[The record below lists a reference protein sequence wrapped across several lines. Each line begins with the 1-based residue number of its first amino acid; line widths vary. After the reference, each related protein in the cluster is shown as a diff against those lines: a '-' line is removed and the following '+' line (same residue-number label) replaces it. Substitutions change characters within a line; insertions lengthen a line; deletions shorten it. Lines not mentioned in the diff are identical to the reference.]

1 MLSCK
6 ETSELL
12 SRAQDERLSFP
23 ERMGLRFHL
32 MMCSLCRGYEK
43 QLRFI
48 RQAAEALSQASA
60 QDDESVSAL
69 SAEARERVKEAL
81 RQNQE

>member
-12 SRAQDERLSFP
+12 SRAQDERLTFT
-23 ERMGLRFHL
+23 ERMGVRIHL
-32 MMCSLCRGYEK
+32 LMCRLCRRYEK

-48 RQAAEALSQASA
+48 RKATESLAQGSA
-60 QDDESVSAL
+60 HDDEAAMSL
-69 SAEARERVKEAL
+69 PPEARERVKEAL
-81 RQNQE
+81 RQKD

>member
-12 SRAQDERLSFP
+12 SRAQDERLSFT
-23 ERMGLRFHL
+23 ERVGVRIHL
-32 MMCSLCRGYEK
+32 LMCSLCRGYEQ

-48 RQAAEALSQASA
+48 CKATERLA
-60 QDDESVSAL
+60 QNSVHDDEAATAL
-69 SAEARERVKEAL
+69 PPEARERVKDAL